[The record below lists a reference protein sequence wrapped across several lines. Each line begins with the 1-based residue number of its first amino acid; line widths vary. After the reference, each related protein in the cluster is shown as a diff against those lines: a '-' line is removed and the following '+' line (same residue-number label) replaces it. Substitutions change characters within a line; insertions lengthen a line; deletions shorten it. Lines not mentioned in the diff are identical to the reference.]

1 MAGAVPG
8 IHRGSS
14 GNVCSLI
21 SSLILLSALS
31 HCLLANQP
39 ELTPEQLG
47 VLSMIH
53 CVEEEGPGGAHL
65 EQEEGSPAL
74 RAPYPGNPSEP
85 GVQIRSG
92 NRAGSHWGTMSE
104 TSCPLQTSLA
114 LRGLVGDTVV

>member
-53 CVEEEGPGGAHL
+53 C
-65 EQEEGSPAL
+65 
-74 RAPYPGNPSEP
+74 GNPSE
-85 GVQIRSG
+85 
-92 NRAGSHWGTMSE
+92 AAWGPNKMGQPSWI
-104 TSCPLQTSLA
+104 SL
-114 LRGLVGDTVV
+114 GDKE